1 MVTYGVTQKDTNSPR
16 SSKTMRKIEHEMIT
30 AIKEKRCWGNSNT
43 EVVVNSSKYIE
54 NYKEEVLIFLHGN
67 LIATIIPN
75 SEVTISDCG
84 YQTATTKSRLN
95 AILWELA
102 KARIYSKNSIWYLST
117 AKDGDRIMDEH
128 TSITIPIN

>member
-67 LIATIIPN
+67 LIATVIPN

-84 YQTATTKSRLN
+84 HQTATTKSRLN